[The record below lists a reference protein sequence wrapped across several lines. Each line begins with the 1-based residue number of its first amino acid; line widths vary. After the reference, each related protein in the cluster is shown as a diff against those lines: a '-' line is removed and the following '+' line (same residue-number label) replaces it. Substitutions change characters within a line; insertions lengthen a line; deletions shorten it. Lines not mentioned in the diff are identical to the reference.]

1 MTIEKIK
8 RGEIIKKK
16 SNLINYL
23 KIKKKSKE
31 LKPNYKKKQN
41 EGLSQ
46 KFEGSTPK
54 SRRREEEKKKTIG
67 VKLATLRQHAPP
79 RSYGVVALEADV

>member
-41 EGLSQ
+41 EGLS
-46 KFEGSTPK
+46 
-54 SRRREEEKKKTIG
+54 
-67 VKLATLRQHAPP
+67 
-79 RSYGVVALEADV
+79 